1 MKRLHT
7 SARHGKS
14 VLYAGAGAIAVAMG
28 SFAAPAFAQN
38 TDNAAEEMAEEVE
51 DEAIVVTGSRI
62 SNPNLQLSSP
72 VGVIGAEEFALQ
84 QVLSVEDVLRD
95 IPGSAPGIGSQ
106 VGNGGNG
113 AATINLRGLGDNRNL
128 VLIDGNRV
136 VPATLAAVVDTN
148 IIPISLLK
156 RVDVFTGGAST
167 AYGADAVVGV
177 VNFVT
182 RDDFSGIEINGTYGI
197 TEEGDAGQY
206 RTDLT
211 VGGNFADGRGN
222 AVLSFGFTDV
232 DALFQGQR
240 DFSRIALGPT
250 GTPQGS
256 TTSIPVTF
264 RSPIVGQLDIPTGRV
279 GVNPANTFNF
289 APDNAFRTPLR
300 RFSLYGKARY
310 EITDDIEAF
319 SSALFSKSTVGFPAA
334 SSGLFAN
341 PVFLPLSNPFLPAA
355 TRNQLCAADSNASL
369 AGVQPF
375 FTQAQCDAAAL
386 ATSTTSP
393 DFREIPIVAERR
405 ITELGPRFTE
415 WTTTTFQFNG
425 GLRGA
430 LTDSIDWEVKGSYGE
445 SERITESRSASF
457 AALQQALRATNTTT
471 CTVTTGGC
479 VPLNLFGAEG
489 SITPAQ
495 ANFLLLTTF
504 QFVKTSFT
512 SAEAG
517 LSGDLGVTSPF
528 ASTPIGFA
536 AGVEYRSYTGES
548 FGDAISRT
556 PGAVL
561 GAGAAALPIAGN
573 YDSREVYA
581 ELIVPLIED
590 KPFFQSLTIEGG
602 IRYADYSTSGGNTTW
617 KAGGSWE
624 PVDGV
629 KFRGV
634 YSRAVRAPN
643 IGELFQP
650 QVVALS
656 NLTFDPCQGQTTNS
670 AGANFNATL
679 AGSADLRA
687 LCVATGVPSGA
698 IGSGSIPAPSAGQ
711 IQTTQ
716 GGNPLLDPETATTIT
731 AGVVLQP
738 EFVPGLVISAD
749 WYKILI
755 EEAITNP
762 TVLDVINGCYSTALN
777 PTLSFSTPACGLIGR
792 NPAGRL
798 DGAAVETPGVFLGLS
813 NQGRIE
819 TSGIDL
825 NVSYTRDIGFATFV
839 YNLAANYT
847 FENLFQATPASVNRE
862 CIGFFSASCNPISE
876 FTLNQ
881 RTTLRF
887 DQMDISL
894 NWRHLS
900 EVIREPLAS
909 PILPAFSVIP
919 AYDLFDLALAFSITD
934 NLRLNLAVSNLLDED
949 PPLVGSQVGTTA
961 FNAGNTYPST
971 YDVFGRRYNV
981 GVNLRF

>member
-1 MKRLHT
+1 MRKLASLKF
-7 SARHGKS
+7 SAASLALGIALAATPALGQDQT
-14 VLYAGAGAIAVAMG
+14 VDDAIDAI
-28 SFAAPAFAQN
+28 
-38 TDNAAEEMAEEVE
+38 DAEEPA
-51 DEAIVVTGSRI
+51 EAIVVTGSRI
-62 SNPNLQLSSP
+62 SNPNIQLSSP
-72 VGVIGAEEFALQ
+72 VGVISAEEFSIQ

-95 IPGSAPGIGSQ
+95 IPGSAPGIGAQ

-136 VPATLAAVVDTN
+136 VPATLASVVDTN
-148 IIPISLLK
+148 IIPIALLQ

-167 AYGADAVVGV
+167 VYGADAVVGV

-182 RDDFSGIEINGTYGI
+182 RDNFEGVEVNGTYGI
-197 TEEGDAGQY
+197 TEEGDGDQY
-206 RTDLT
+206 RVDLT

-222 AVLSFGFTDV
+222 AVLSMGFTDV
-232 DALFQGQR
+232 EALFQGQR
-240 DFSRIALGPT
+240 DFSRIALGPQ

-300 RFSLYGKARY
+300 RFSLYGKASY
-310 EITDDIEAF
+310 DITDDIEAY
-319 SSALFSKSTVGFPAA
+319 SSVLFSKSTVGFPAA
-334 SSGLFAN
+334 PSGLFAN
-341 PVFLPLSNPFLPAA
+341 PMLLPLSNPFLPAA
-355 TRNQLCAADSNASL
+355 TRNQLCASDSNPSVT
-369 AGVQPF
+369 GIQPF
-375 FTQAQCDAAAL
+375 FTQAQCDAGAL
-386 ATSTTSP
+386 ATNPNSA
-393 DFREIPIVAERR
+393 DYREIPIVAERR

-430 LTDSIDWEVKGSYGE
+430 LTDSINWDVRGSYGE
-445 SERITESRSASF
+445 SERITESVSGSTT
-457 AALQQALRATNTTT
+457 ALQQALRATNPNT
-471 CTVTTGGC
+471 CTVTTGSC
-479 VPLNLFGAEG
+479 VPLNLFGPEG
-489 SITPAQ
+489 SISQAQ
-495 ANFLLLTTF
+495 ADFLRLTTF

-517 LSGDLGVTSPF
+517 LSGDFGIASPL

-536 AGVEYRSYTGES
+536 AGAEYRKYTGES
-548 FGDAISRT
+548 FGDAISRQ

-561 GAGAAALPIAGN
+561 GAGAAALPIAGDYN
-573 YDSREVYA
+573 SRELYA
-581 ELIVPLIED
+581 ELIAPLVED
-590 KPFFQSLTIEGG
+590 KPFIHSLTIEAG
-602 IRYADYSTSGGNTTW
+602 IRYADYSNSGGNTTW

-624 PVDGV
+624 PIDGV
-629 KFRGV
+629 KFRGM

-656 NLTFDPCQGQTTNS
+656 NLTRDPCQGQTSNS
-670 AGANFNATL
+670 GGTNFNAQL
-679 AGSADLRA
+679 AASAELRA
-687 LCVATGVPSGA
+687 LCVATGVPAGA
-698 IGSGSIPAPSAGQ
+698 IGTGSIPAPSAGQ

-716 GGNPLLDPETATTIT
+716 GGNPLLDPEVATTIT

-738 EFVPGLVISAD
+738 DFAPGLVISAD
-749 WYKILI
+749 WYKILVKD
-755 EEAITNP
+755 AITNP
-762 TVLDVINGCYSTALN
+762 TVLDVIDGCYTTALN
-777 PTLSFSTPACGLIGR
+777 PGLSPATAACGLIGR

-798 DGAAVETPGVFLGLS
+798 DGAAVETPGVFLALS

-825 NVSYTRDIGFATFV
+825 SINYSQDIGFATFV
-839 YNLAANYT
+839 YGLTANYT
-847 FENLFQATPASVNRE
+847 FENLFQATPASINRE
-862 CIGFFSASCNPISE
+862 CIGYFSANCNPISA

-887 DQMDISL
+887 DSLDVSL
-894 NWRHLS
+894 NWRHQS

-909 PILPAFSVIP
+909 PILPAFSIIQP
-919 AYDLFDLALAFSITD
+919 YNLFDLGFAFDATD
-934 NLRLNLAVSNLLDED
+934 NIRLNLAVSNLFDVG
-949 PPLVGSQVGTTA
+949 PPIVGSQVGTTA
-961 FNAGNTYPST
+961 FNAGNTYPSS

-981 GVNLRF
+981 GVNVRF

>member
-1 MKRLHT
+1 MKRLYT
-7 SARHGKS
+7 SASRGKS
-14 VLYAGAGAIAVAMG
+14 VLYTGAGALAVAIG
-28 SFAAPAFAQN
+28 SFAAPAYAQD
-38 TDNAAEEMAEEVE
+38 TDAVAEEEVVE
-51 DEAIVVTGSRI
+51 EAIIVTGSRI
-62 SNPNLQLSSP
+62 SNPNVQLSSP
-72 VGVIGAEEFALQ
+72 VGVISAEEFSIQ

-95 IPGSAPGIGSQ
+95 IPGSAPGIGAQ

-148 IIPISLLK
+148 IIPISLLQ

-182 RDDFSGIEINGTYGI
+182 RDNFEGIEVNGTYGI
-197 TEEGDAGQY
+197 TEEGDASQY
-206 RTDLT
+206 RLDLT

-222 AVLSFGFTDV
+222 AVLSVGFTDV
-232 DALFQGQR
+232 EALFQGQR
-240 DFSRIALGPT
+240 DFSRVALGPN
-250 GTPQGS
+250 GLPQGS
-256 TTSIPVTF
+256 TTSIPITF
-264 RSPIVGQLDIPTGRV
+264 RSPIVGQLDIPTGVV

-341 PVFLPLSNPFLPAA
+341 PINLPLSNPFLPAA

-375 FTQAQCDAAAL
+375 FTQAQCDAAAV
-386 ATSTTSP
+386 ATSPTSA
-393 DFREIPIVAERR
+393 DYREVPIVAERR

-430 LTDSIDWEVKGSYGE
+430 LTDNFDWEVRGSYGE
-445 SERITESRSASF
+445 SERVTESVSGST
-457 AALQQALRATNTTT
+457 AALQQAVRATNPNT

-479 VPLNLFGAEG
+479 VPLNLFGPEG
-489 SITPAQ
+489 SITQAQ
-495 ANFLLLTTF
+495 ADFLRLTTF
-504 QFVKTSFT
+504 NFVKTAFT
-512 SAEAG
+512 GLEAG
-517 LSGDLGVTSPF
+517 VSGDLGFASPF
-528 ASTPIGFA
+528 ATTPIGFA
-536 AGVEYRSYTGES
+536 AGVEYRKYEGES
-548 FGDAISRT
+548 FGDAISRQ

-561 GAGAAALPIAGN
+561 GAGAAALPIAGE
-573 YDSREVYA
+573 YDSREIYA
-581 ELIVPLIED
+581 ELIVPIVED
-590 KPFFQSLTIEGG
+590 KPFIHSLTFEGG

-629 KFRGV
+629 KLRGV

-670 AGANFNATL
+670 AGANFNANL
-679 AGSADLRA
+679 AGSAALRS
-687 LCVATGVPSGA
+687 LCVSTGVPSGA

-738 EFVPGLVISAD
+738 AFAPGLVVSAD
-749 WYKILI
+749 WYSIKVTD
-755 EEAITNP
+755 AITNP
-762 TVLDVINGCYSTALN
+762 TVLDVINGCYSTSLN

-798 DGAAVETPGVFLGLS
+798 DGAAVETPGVFLALS
-813 NQGRIE
+813 NQGRLE
-819 TSGIDL
+819 TSGID
-825 NVSYTRDIGFATFV
+825 VSVAYTRDLGFATFV

-887 DQMDISL
+887 DNVDVSL

-919 AYDLFDLALAFSITD
+919 SYDLFDLGFAVNASD
-934 NLRLNLAVSNLLDED
+934 NLRLNLAVSNLFDKE
-949 PPLVGSQVGTTA
+949 PPIVGSQVGTTA

-971 YDVFGRRYNV
+971 YDVFGRRYNI